1 MPRVCSLEL
10 SRAVAE
16 TALARL
22 WLCLEACGIA
32 TPELRFEFPANDRV
46 RVTAL
51 SNAPP
56 EAVSLLRA
64 WAGEWRDSRARHEL
78 RPSGRPTAHNTGGL
92 RARPRPR
99 PDAASAG
106 PESAKHPVSAEVS
119 VRKLGAP

>member
-1 MPRVCSLEL
+1 MPRICSLEL

-22 WLCLEACGIA
+22 WLCLEAYSIA
-32 TPELRFEFPANDRV
+32 TPELRFEFPANGRV
-46 RVTAL
+46 RITAL

-64 WAGEWRDSRARHEL
+64 WAGEWRDSRARHEPRL
-78 RPSGRPTAHNTGGL
+78 SGRSTAHNIDEL
-92 RARPRPR
+92 RAKLRPR

-106 PESAKHPVSAEVS
+106 PESAKHPVSAAVS